1 MKKKKV
7 YDDDDG
13 RVFANMNVEGM
24 PWYTPPSAVQPQ
36 SEKETGSEKQ
46 GQEPVR
52 LTKKES
58 RALLGGVL
66 GASLL
71 VLLVFVVGFL
81 LFIQFCTEVWFR

>member
-24 PWYTPPSAVQPQ
+24 PWYTPPAAVQPQ
-36 SEKETGSEKQ
+36 SEKDAGAERQE
-46 GQEPVR
+46 QEPIR
-52 LTKKES
+52 LSKKEG

-66 GASLL
+66 KASLL
-71 VLLVFVVGFL
+71 VLLIFVVGFL
-81 LFIQFCTEVWFR
+81 LFILFCTKVWFR